1 MWMGPYSLLNLLG
14 IFIQSVF
21 VENFVLVNFL
31 GMCSFLACSNKV
43 KTAHNLGMAVAFVV
57 TITGIINWGIHTYI
71 TSPGALSWLKAFGI
85 DASNVDL
92 SFLEFLLFISVI
104 AGFTQLLEIF
114 IEALFPSLYVT
125 LGIYLPLIAVNCA
138 LLGVCLF
145 AFAREYPFV
154 PNAVYMLGSGMG
166 WWLAIVL
173 MAGIREKIGYSK
185 VIPGLEGIGITFIA
199 TGILAMSFMG
209 FSGINLRNPQTGK
222 SHPHYTSTATP
233 KAGALALGSSQMI
246 NSSSSKHKL
255 GKEVGA
261 STTDVFSSR

>member
-1 MWMGPYSLLNLLG
+1 MWMGPYTPLNLLG
-14 IFIQSVF
+14 ILIQSIF

-31 GMCSFLACSNKV
+31 GMCSFIACSNKV

-57 TITGIINWGIHTYI
+57 TITGVINWAIHTYI
-71 TSPGALSWLKAFGI
+71 TSPGALTWLRVFGI

-114 IEALFPSLYVT
+114 IEALFPALYIT

-173 MAGIREKIGYSK
+173 MSGIREKIAYSR
-185 VIPGLEGIGITFIA
+185 VVPGLEGVGITFIA

-209 FSGINLRNPQTGK
+209 FSGINLRNPKTQAP
-222 SHPHYTSTATP
+222 HPHYTSTATP
-233 KAGALALGSSQMI
+233 KAGRALLGSSQMI
-246 NSSSSKHKL
+246 NSSSAHHKL
-255 GKEVGA
+255 KKQLCHPP
-261 STTDVFSSR
+261 S